1 MTYFMNALQIMAIV
15 SAWSVHS
22 LSDGKVTLKEAAD
35 LAEKIA
41 RVLGVNIELDVG
53 SEGIH

>member
-1 MTYFMNALQIMAIV
+1 MTYLMNALQIMAIV
-15 SAWSVHS
+15 SAWSVQS
-22 LSDGKVTLKEAAD
+22 LSDGKITLKEAAD

-41 RVLGVNIELDVG
+41 RVLGVDIELDVG

>member
-15 SAWSVHS
+15 SAWSVQS
-22 LSDGKVTLKEAAD
+22 LSDGKITLKEAAD